1 MSTDPN
7 STDQTG
13 TDQTGTDPTEQ
24 HFAEEAPQV
33 GESTDDAAAQLT
45 DDPAQDASGT
55 PAPASQ
61 DASAAR
67 PDGERAE
74 Q

>member
-1 MSTDPN
+1 MSTDPK
-7 STDQTG
+7 S
-13 TDQTGTDPTEQ
+13 TDPTEQ
-24 HFAEEAPQV
+24 HLSEEAPQV
-33 GESTDDAAAQLT
+33 GESTEDASAQLT
-45 DDPAQDASGT
+45 DDPAQDASST